1 MCAEKEEN
9 GDTVSGRDFTD
20 SKRGPVNIYW
30 KSKHPCEARLRLKW
44 VHHKAQQCP
53 IATNNLNWQSTKEE
67 ALKREMMQK
76 EKEQGGWGVGGGWT
90 VWMNVCARVCVR
102 AEKSVDTFQ

>member
-1 MCAEKEEN
+1 MGMCAEKEEN
-9 GDTVSGRDFTD
+9 GDTVSGQDFTD

-44 VHHKAQQCP
+44 VHHKAQQCA
-53 IATNNLNWQSTKEE
+53 ISTNNLNWQSTKEE
-67 ALKREMMQK
+67 ALKREMVQKK
-76 EKEQGGWGVGGGWT
+76 EKKRGGLDSL
-90 VWMNVCARVCVR
+90 NEHVCSGVCVC

>member
-1 MCAEKEEN
+1 MGMCAEKEEN

-44 VHHKAQQCP
+44 VHHKAQQCA

-67 ALKREMMQK
+67 ALKREMVQKKKK
-76 EKEQGGWGVGGGWT
+76 EKGRAGQFEWT
-90 VWMNVCARVCVR
+90 CVLGCVCVC

>member
-1 MCAEKEEN
+1 MGMCAEKEEN

-44 VHHKAQQCP
+44 VHHKAQQCA
-53 IATNNLNWQSTKEE
+53 ISTNNLNWQSTKEE
-67 ALKREMMQK
+67 ALKREMVQKK
-76 EKEQGGWGVGGGWT
+76 EKKKRGGLDSL
-90 VWMNVCARVCVR
+90 NEHVCSGVCVC

>member
-1 MCAEKEEN
+1 MGMCAEKEEN

-44 VHHKAQQCP
+44 VHHKAQQCA

-67 ALKREMMQK
+67 ALKREMVQKKK
-76 EKEQGGWGVGGGWT
+76 EKGEGWT
-90 VWMNVCARVCVR
+90 VWMNVCPRVCVCAC